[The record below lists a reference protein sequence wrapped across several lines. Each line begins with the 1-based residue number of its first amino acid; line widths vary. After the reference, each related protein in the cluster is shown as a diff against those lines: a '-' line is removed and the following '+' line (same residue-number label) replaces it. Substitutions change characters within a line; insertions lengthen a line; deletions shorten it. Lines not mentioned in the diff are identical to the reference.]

1 MISDCSFHSSTF
13 LHSVDV
19 KGDMLCAGAS
29 DTSNGKSEE
38 VSTNADVIILTLPVP
53 QILKLKGDIENM
65 LQKYRTEL
73 EDVKYSSRYAL
84 ALFFENT
91 SQLPCIDWSARYV
104 TGNPCIR
111 YISVDTKKRNQGE
124 LPNSLP

>member
-1 MISDCSFHSSTF
+1 MVLDGSFHSSTL
-13 LHSVDV
+13 LHSVDL

-29 DTSNGKSEE
+29 GTSNGESKE

-91 SQLPCIDWSARYV
+91 SQLPCIDWSAKYV

-111 YISVDTKKRNQGE
+111 YISVDTQKRNQGK
-124 LPNSLP
+124 LPNCLW

>member
-1 MISDCSFHSSTF
+1 MILDSSFHSSTL
-13 LHSVDV
+13 LHSVDL
-19 KGDMLCAGAS
+19 KEDMLCAGAS
-29 DTSNGKSEE
+29 DTSNCESKE

-91 SQLPCIDWSARYV
+91 SQLPCIDWSAKYV

-111 YISVDTKKRNQGE
+111 YISVDTQKRNQGK
-124 LPNSLP
+124 LPNCLS